1 MELLFENLNYMHWLV
16 LGLALVIIELFVWSV
31 FLLWIGASAIT
42 VSVIYYLFPDVSI
55 ALQTLTFVLI
65 SISTTFLAKK
75 YFPVKTVDD
84 QLHDK
89 AKLHI
94 GKEYRVASVENGI
107 ATIQIGESLW
117 FAKGSDLVIGQ
128 TVKILDVESSTF
140 IVKPSK

>member
-16 LGLALVIIELFVWSV
+16 LGLVLVIVELFVWSV

-42 VSVIYYLFPDVSI
+42 VSVIYYLAPNVSFEFQ
-55 ALQTLTFVLI
+55 AVTFILL

-89 AKLHI
+89 AKLHLGEKYKVVSI
-94 GKEYRVASVENGI
+94 EDGI
-107 ATIQIGESLW
+107 AKIQIGKSLW
-117 FAKGSDLVIGQ
+117 FAKGESLSVGQ
-128 TVKILDVESSTF
+128 TVKIVDVESSTF
-140 IVKPSK
+140 IVQVD

>member
-1 MELLFENLNYMHWLV
+1 MELLFENLNYIHWLL

-55 ALQTLTFVLI
+55 ALQILTFVLL
-65 SISTTFLAKK
+65 SILTTFLAKK

-94 GKEYRVASVENGI
+94 GKEYKVASVENGI
-107 ATIQIGESLW
+107 GKIQIGESLW
-117 FAKGSDLVIGQ
+117 FAKGSDLSIGQ
-128 TVKILDVESSTF
+128 MVKIFDVESSTF
-140 IVKPSK
+140 IVKPIK

>member
-55 ALQTLTFVLI
+55 VLQTLTFVLI

-107 ATIQIGESLW
+107 AKIQIGESLW

>member
-55 ALQTLTFVLI
+55 VLQTLTFVLI

-107 ATIQIGESLW
+107 AKIQIGESLW
-117 FAKGSDLVIGQ
+117 FAKGSDLIIGQ

>member
-1 MELLFENLNYMHWLV
+1 MELLFENLNYIHWLL

-42 VSVIYYLFPDVSI
+42 VSVIYYLFPDVPI
-55 ALQTLTFVLI
+55 ALQILTFVLL
-65 SISTTFLAKK
+65 SILTTFLAKK

-94 GKEYRVASVENGI
+94 GKEYKVASVENGI
-107 ATIQIGESLW
+107 GKIQIGESLW
-117 FAKGSDLVIGQ
+117 FAKGSDLSIGQ

-140 IVKPSK
+140 IVKPIK